1 MLMITL
7 TVSRN
12 LKKKCRQQDSS
23 QFSQKH
29 TKGTDNA
36 IGGGGGGG
44 SCTKLIR
51 TERKTAPKILRVS
64 ALMLSLICKLLIF
77 EFGS

>member
-12 LKKKCRQQDSS
+12 LKKKCRQQDTS

-29 TKGTDNA
+29 IKGTDNT
-36 IGGGGGGG
+36 IGGGGGGA
-44 SCTKLIR
+44 
-51 TERKTAPKILRVS
+51 APR
-64 ALMLSLICKLLIF
+64 
-77 EFGS
+77 

>member
-12 LKKKCRQQDSS
+12 LKKKCRQQDTS

-29 TKGTDNA
+29 IKGTDNT
-36 IGGGGGGG
+36 IGGGG
-44 SCTKLIR
+44 CTKVIR
-51 TERKTAPKILRVS
+51 TERKTSPKILRVS

>member
-1 MLMITL
+1 MITL

-12 LKKKCRQQDSS
+12 LKKKCRQQDTS

-29 TKGTDNA
+29 IKGTDNT

-44 SCTKLIR
+44 CTKVIR
-51 TERKTAPKILRVS
+51 TERKTSPKILRVS